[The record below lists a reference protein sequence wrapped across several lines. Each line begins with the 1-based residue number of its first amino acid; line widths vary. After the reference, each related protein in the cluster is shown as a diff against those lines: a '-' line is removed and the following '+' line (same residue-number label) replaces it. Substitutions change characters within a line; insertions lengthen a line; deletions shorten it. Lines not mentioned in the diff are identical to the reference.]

1 MRNNTNRI
9 FMFAYMVFIFI
20 VASSK
25 KYLDSDIWNHI
36 VVAITV
42 TSSLIAIS
50 DFMRTFSVAIDSVV
64 SDLEEPV
71 NEHYRIIKAINNK
84 SSYLDSFAVDED
96 GTNRKEELE
105 EWLNDQEMLS
115 QETLVK
121 IDNIK
126 RHRGYLSKSA
136 TITLFLAFLFFFCI
150 LSFKSIF
157 SYFLKYIDEM
167 TITAFGCILLG
178 QLLSSYFEEKLVG
191 LKDNLLVR
199 NSDMD
204 IIKRYV
210 EKEAAKNAD

>member
-1 MRNNTNRI
+1 MKNNTNRI
-9 FMFAYMVFIFI
+9 FMLAYVVFIFL

-25 KYLDSDIWNHI
+25 KYLDSDMWNHI

-50 DFMRTFSVAIDSVV
+50 DFMRTFSIAIDSVV

-71 NEHYRIIKAINNK
+71 NEHYRIIKAINKN
-84 SSYLDSFAVDED
+84 SSYLDSIAVDED
-96 GTNRKEELE
+96 GANRKEELE
-105 EWLNDQEMLS
+105 AWLNDQEMLS

-121 IDNIK
+121 IDDIK
-126 RHRGYLSKSA
+126 RHRGYLLKSA

-150 LSFKSIF
+150 LSFKSVF

-178 QLLSSYFEEKLVG
+178 QLLSNYFEEKLEG

-210 EKEAAKNAD
+210 EKEAAQNAD